1 VFRKLRYAFMLAL
14 AALMWLANEIAERCK
29 GDLQ

>member
-1 VFRKLRYAFMLAL
+1 MLRKLRYAFMLAL
-14 AALMWLANEIAERCK
+14 SAVILALNWLAERCK